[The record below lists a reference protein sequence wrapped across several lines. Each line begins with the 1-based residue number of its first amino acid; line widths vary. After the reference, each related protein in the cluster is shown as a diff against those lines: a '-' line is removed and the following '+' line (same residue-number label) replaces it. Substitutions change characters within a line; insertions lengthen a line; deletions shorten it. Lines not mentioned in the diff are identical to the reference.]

1 MINLLPGMLV
11 LPIKKYLHV
20 SKFSLFLLVLTTFV
34 ARSQPAETNDGWT
47 SPHKMEILTSAP
59 AALIPFPREAEWI
72 PGKWTLPKELVIAVT
87 DGDRPPAAGA
97 IRSLT
102 ELLAGQGVKS
112 RVVSWKEGSEAP
124 VNAFVM
130 TRAETQDIPAEGYRL
145 TVSGRG
151 ALIRAKD
158 ASGFYYAV
166 QTIRQLILPTGRSI
180 QLPGCRI
187 YDWPAFP
194 LRGFMHDNG
203 RNFQSITMLKAQL
216 DRLSWYKFNTFHWH
230 LTDNPA
236 WRSQSRRYPQ
246 LNDPHYREAG
256 RDPDSTY
263 SFDDIRELIRYAK
276 ERGITIIPELDM
288 PGHSKYFEPTFGF
301 RMESEAGMK
310 VLESLID
317 EFCQEIPAADCP
329 IIHIGSDEVRIP
341 NPKEFIRRMT
351 DRVRANQRQVM
362 VWNPGL
368 PPSAGTIEQMWRED
382 NTRGVR
388 TSSNPYVDSYGGYL
402 NNYDVYSLVQRYFF
416 QQICNRPLGDT
427 TALGG
432 IVCLWPDVRVED
444 KSKIALHSA
453 KWPGSLTYSEAA
465 WCGRPGFDIAHIN
478 ALPARGTKAYADF
491 REFEGRL
498 SRHRDRFFSDMHFP
512 YVQFGNSEWQL
523 KGPYRRQPGDSAD
536 KAFAPELHPDQ
547 DTGRT
552 TTITGGILQMS
563 NRTDAKALSVVPD
576 ETVYLKGYIYSEAP
590 RDMHAILGFEAAARS
605 NRRSGGIPQNGKW
618 DANGGAV
625 FINGR
630 ELPGPQ
636 WSNPGGHRYLNATWY
651 LPPNE
656 IPYADE
662 EFFWSRPPARIP
674 LQQGWN
680 EILVRM
686 PRAYRDQRWHF
697 AFAPV
702 QKDQKG
708 RWVEDPSI
716 RITSSKK

>member
-1 MINLLPGMLV
+1 MLSPKNIAPNLIL
-11 LPIKKYLHV
+11 
-20 SKFSLFLLVLTTFV
+20 FV
-34 ARSQPAETNDGWT
+34 AMFTILKVRSQHQVNMNGWK
-47 SPHKMEILTSAP
+47 SPHRMEILTSAP
-59 AALIPFPREAEWI
+59 AALIPFPREAAWSSD
-72 PGKWTLPKELVIAVT
+72 KWLLPKHLIIAVPLS
-87 DGDRPPAAGA
+87 DRDITSGA
-97 IRSLT
+97 VRSLT
-102 ELLAGQGVKS
+102 ELLAGLSVRS
-112 RVVSWKEGSEAP
+112 RVVFFEEARSAP
-124 VNAFVM
+124 ANALVM
-130 TRAETQDIPAEGYRL
+130 TKAEANGIPSEGYRL
-145 TVSGRG
+145 KVSRQGVMIQAR
-151 ALIRAKD
+151 D
-158 ASGFYYAV
+158 ASGFYFAV
-166 QTIRQLILPTGRSI
+166 QTIRQLILQAGGSRY
-180 QLPGCRI
+180 LPGCRI
-187 YDWPAFP
+187 YDWPAFS
-194 LRGFMHDNG
+194 LRGLMHDNG
-203 RNFQSITMLKAQL
+203 RNFQSISLLKAQL

-246 LNDPHYREAG
+246 LNDPRNREAG

-263 SFDDIRELIRYAK
+263 SFDDIRELIRYAR

-288 PGHSKYFEPTFGF
+288 PGHSMYFEPTFGF
-301 RMESEAGMK
+301 KMETEQGMK
-310 VLESLID
+310 VLENLID
-317 EFCQEIPAADCP
+317 EFCREIPAADCP

-351 DRVRANQRQVM
+351 DKVLANKRRVM

-368 PPSAGTIEQMWRED
+368 PPSAGTIEQLWRED
-382 NTRGVR
+382 NTKGLR
-388 TSSNPYVDSYGGYL
+388 TSSNPYVDSYFGYL

-416 QQICNRPLGDT
+416 QQICNRPMGDT
-427 TALGG
+427 AALGG
-432 IVCLWPDVRVED
+432 IVCLWPDVRVDD

-453 KWPGSLTYSEAA
+453 LWPGTLTYSEAA
-465 WCGRPGFDIAHIN
+465 WCGRPGYDLTYIN
-478 ALPARGTKAYADF
+478 ALPARGTAAYADF

-498 SRHRDRFFSDMHFP
+498 SRHRDRFFSAMHFP
-512 YVQFGNSEWQL
+512 YVQFGNSEWIL
-523 KGPYRRQPGDSAD
+523 RGPYRRKPTDSAFQ
-536 KAFAPELHPDQ
+536 AFAPELDPAN
-547 DTGRT
+547 DTGRLLI
-552 TTITGGILQMS
+552 ITGGILQMS
-563 NRTDAKALSVVPD
+563 NRTDPKALSVVPD
-576 ETVYLKGYIYSEAP
+576 ETVYLTGYIYSEAP
-590 RDMHAILGFEAAARS
+590 REMHAILGFEAAARS

-656 IPYADE
+656 IPYTDE

-674 LQQGWN
+674 LKQGWN

-702 QKDQKG
+702 RQDQQGK
-708 RWVEDPSI
+708 WVEDPSI

>member
-1 MINLLPGMLV
+1 MINMLPGMLV
-11 LPIKKYLHV
+11 MPFTKYV
-20 SKFSLFLLVLTTFV
+20 RAYIICLFLLLLTAFV
-34 ARSQPAETNDGWT
+34 ARSQPAMTNDGWK
-47 SPHKMEILTSAP
+47 SPHRMEILTSAP
-59 AALIPFPREAEWI
+59 AALIPFPREAAWTSD
-72 PGKWTLPKELVIAVT
+72 KWVLPKEVNIAIPNDQEMT
-87 DGDRPPAAGA
+87 AGA

-102 ELLAGQGVKS
+102 EMFDGMAVKYRILKTEAGRSTPANALVLTS
-112 RVVSWKEGSEAP
+112 TEA
-124 VNAFVM
+124 NG
-130 TRAETQDIPAEGYRL
+130 IPSEGYRL
-145 TVSGRG
+145 QVSRQG
-151 ALIRAKD
+151 AVIRAKD
-158 ASGFYYAV
+158 ASGFYYGV
-166 QTIRQLILPTGRSI
+166 QTVRQLILKSGGSL

-194 LRGFMHDNG
+194 LRGMMHDNG
-203 RNFQSITMLKAQL
+203 RNFQSISLLKAQL

-246 LNDPHYREAG
+246 LNDPRNREAG

-263 SFDDIRELIRYAK
+263 SFDDIRELIRYAR

-301 RMESEAGMK
+301 KMETEQGMK
-310 VLESLID
+310 VLENLID
-317 EFCQEIPAADCP
+317 EFCREIPAADCP

-351 DRVRANQRQVM
+351 DKVLANNRRVM

-368 PPSAGTIEQMWRED
+368 PPSAGTIEQLWRED
-382 NTRGVR
+382 NTKGLR
-388 TSSNPYVDSYGGYL
+388 TSSNPYVDSYFGYL

-416 QQICNRPLGDT
+416 QQICNRPVGDT
-427 TALGG
+427 AALGG

-453 KWPGSLTYSEAA
+453 LWPGALTYSEAA
-465 WCGRPGFDIAHIN
+465 WCGRPGYDLTYIN
-478 ALPARGTKAYADF
+478 ALPARGTAAYADF

-498 SRHRDRFFSDMHFP
+498 SRHRDRFFSAMHFP
-512 YVQFGNSEWQL
+512 YVQFGNSEWIL
-523 KGPYRRQPGDSAD
+523 RGPYRRKPTDSAFQ
-536 KAFAPELHPDQ
+536 AFAPELEPAN
-547 DTGRT
+547 DTGRLSI
-552 TTITGGILQMS
+552 ITGGILQMS
-563 NRTDAKALSVVPD
+563 NRTDPKALSVVPD
-576 ETVYLKGYIYSEAP
+576 ETVYLTGYIYSEAP
-590 RDMHAILGFEAAARS
+590 REMHAILGFEAAARS

-656 IPYADE
+656 IPYTDE

-674 LQQGWN
+674 LKQGWN

-702 QKDQKG
+702 QKSPEG
-708 RWVEDPSI
+708 RWVEDPTI
-716 RITSSKK
+716 RISSAKR

>member
-1 MINLLPGMLV
+1 MISIKYKAPSMLLGAALCLGLTV
-11 LPIKKYLHV
+11 SSQSQVKK
-20 SKFSLFLLVLTTFV
+20 
-34 ARSQPAETNDGWT
+34 DGWR
-47 SPHKMEILTSAP
+47 SPHKTELLSSAP
-59 AALIPFPREAEWI
+59 AALIPFPKEAAWTADKWI
-72 PGKWTLPKELVIAVT
+72 LPKVVNIAVPGNDQEIT
-87 DGDRPPAAGA
+87 AGA

-102 ELLAGQGVKS
+102 EIFDGMAVKYRILKTEAGRPAPANALVLTS
-112 RVVSWKEGSEAP
+112 TEA
-124 VNAFVM
+124 NG
-130 TRAETQDIPAEGYRL
+130 IPAEGYRL
-145 TVSGRG
+145 HVSKQG
-151 ALIRAKD
+151 AVIRAKD

-166 QTIRQLILPTGRSI
+166 QTMRQLLSNTKGSASV
-180 QLPGCRI
+180 PGCKI

-194 LRGFMHDNG
+194 LRGLMHDNG
-203 RNFQSITMLKAQL
+203 RNFQSIGLLKAQL

-236 WRSQSRRYPQ
+236 WRPQSRRYPQ
-246 LNDPHYREAG
+246 LNDPKNREKG
-256 RDPDSTY
+256 RDQDSTY
-263 SFDDIRELIRYAK
+263 SFEDIRELIRYAR
-276 ERGITIIPELDM
+276 ERGIRIIPELDM

-301 RMESEAGMK
+301 KMETEQGMK

-351 DRVRANQRQVM
+351 DRVLANQRRVM

-368 PPSAGTIEQMWRED
+368 PPAPGTIEQLWRED
-382 NTRGVR
+382 NTKGVR
-388 TSSNPYVDSYGGYL
+388 TSSNPYVDSYFGYL

-416 QQICNRPLGDT
+416 QQICNRPVGDT
-427 TALGG
+427 AALGG

-444 KSKIALHSA
+444 KTKIALHSA
-453 KWPGSLTYSEAA
+453 LWPGALTYSEAA
-465 WCGRPGFDIAHIN
+465 WCGRPGYDLAYIN
-478 ALPARGTKAYADF
+478 ALPARGTAAYADF

-498 SRHRDRFFSDMHFP
+498 SKHRDRFFSNMYFP
-512 YVQFGNSEWQL
+512 YVQFGNSEWVL
-523 KGPYRRQPGDSAD
+523 RGPYRRKPTDSAFQ
-536 KAFAPELHPDQ
+536 AFAPELDPAN
-547 DTGRT
+547 DTGRLL
-552 TTITGGILQMS
+552 TITGGILQMS
-563 NRTDAKALSVVPD
+563 NRTDPKALSVVPD
-576 ETVYLKGYIYSEAP
+576 ETVYLTGYIYSETA
-590 RDMHAILGFEAAARS
+590 REMHAVLGFEAAARS

-625 FINGR
+625 FINGK
-630 ELPGPQ
+630 ELPGPK

-656 IPYADE
+656 IPYTDE
-662 EFFWSRPPARIP
+662 EFFWSRPPARIS
-674 LQQGWN
+674 LQKGWN

-702 QKDQKG
+702 KQDQPGK
-708 RWVEDPSI
+708 WVEDLSI

>member
-1 MINLLPGMLV
+1 MLLGA
-11 LPIKKYLHV
+11 
-20 SKFSLFLLVLTTFV
+20 SLCLVLTV
-34 ARSQPAETNDGWT
+34 RSQPQANKDGWR
-47 SPHKMEILTSAP
+47 SPHKMEVLSSAP
-59 AALIPFPREAEWI
+59 AALIPFPREATWTSDKWI
-72 PGKWTLPKELVIAVT
+72 LPREVNIAVSGNDQEIT
-87 DGDRPPAAGA
+87 AGA

-102 ELLAGQGVKS
+102 EMFDGMAVKYRILKTDAGRS
-112 RVVSWKEGSEAP
+112 IPANAVVLTSTVA
-124 VNAFVM
+124 N
-130 TRAETQDIPAEGYRL
+130 DIPSEGYRL
-145 TVSGRG
+145 HVSKQGVV
-151 ALIRAKD
+151 IRAKD

-166 QTIRQLILPTGRSI
+166 QTIRQLLSKTKGIASVL
-180 QLPGCRI
+180 GCTI

-194 LRGFMHDNG
+194 LRGMMHDNG
-203 RNFQSITMLKAQL
+203 RNFQSINLLKAQL

-246 LNDPHYREAG
+246 LNDPRNRETG

-263 SFDDIRELIRYAK
+263 SFDDIRELIRYAR

-301 RMESEAGMK
+301 KMESEQGMK

-351 DRVRANQRQVM
+351 DRVLANHRRVM

-368 PPSAGTIEQMWRED
+368 PPAPGTIEQLWRED
-382 NTRGVR
+382 NTKGVR
-388 TSSNPYVDSYGGYL
+388 SSSNPYVDSYFGYL

-416 QQICNRPLGDT
+416 QQICNRPVGDT
-427 TALGG
+427 AALGG

-453 KWPGSLTYSEAA
+453 LWPGALTYSEAA
-465 WCGRPGFDIAHIN
+465 WCGRPGYDLTYIN
-478 ALPARGTKAYADF
+478 ALPARGTEAYADF

-498 SRHRDRFFSDMHFP
+498 SKHRDRFFSDMHFP
-512 YVQFGNSEWQL
+512 YVQFGNSEWIL
-523 KGPYRRQPGDSAD
+523 RGPYHRKPTDSAFQ
-536 KAFAPELHPDQ
+536 AFAPELDPAN
-547 DTGRT
+547 DTGRLL
-552 TTITGGILQMS
+552 TITGGILQMS
-563 NRTDAKALSVVPD
+563 NRTDPKALSVVPD
-576 ETVYLKGYIYSEAP
+576 ETVYLTGYIYSEAP
-590 RDMHAILGFEAAARS
+590 REMHAVLGFEAAARS

-630 ELPGPQ
+630 ELAGPQ
-636 WSNPGGHRYLNATWY
+636 WSNPGGHRYLTATWY

-656 IPYADE
+656 IPYTDE
-662 EFFWSRPPARIP
+662 EFFWSRPPARIT
-674 LQQGWN
+674 LHKGWN
-680 EILVRM
+680 EILVRV

-702 QKDQKG
+702 KQNQQGK
-708 RWVEDPSI
+708 WVEDPSI
-716 RITSSKK
+716 RITSSMRSRIR

>member
-1 MINLLPGMLV
+1 MLFRKNSAPK
-11 LPIKKYLHV
+11 LIL
-20 SKFSLFLLVLTTFV
+20 FV
-34 ARSQPAETNDGWT
+34 AMFTMLTVRSQHQENIDGWK
-47 SPHKMEILTSAP
+47 SPHKMESLTTAP
-59 AALIPFPREAEWI
+59 AALIPFPREAA
-72 PGKWTLPKELVIAVT
+72 WTSERWVLPRDLIIAVPNT
-87 DGDRPPAAGA
+87 DHDITSGA

-102 ELLAGQGVKS
+102 ELLAGLSVSS
-112 RVVSWKEGSEAP
+112 RLVLFEEARSAP
-124 VNAFVM
+124 ANALVM
-130 TRAETQDIPAEGYRL
+130 TRAESNGIPSEGYRL
-145 TVSGRG
+145 KVSRQGVMIQAR
-151 ALIRAKD
+151 D
-158 ASGFYYAV
+158 ASGFYFAV
-166 QTIRQLILPTGRSI
+166 QTIRQLILQAGGSRY
-180 QLPGCRI
+180 LPGCQI
-187 YDWPAFP
+187 YDWPAFS
-194 LRGFMHDNG
+194 LRGLMHDNG
-203 RNFQSITMLKAQL
+203 RNFQSISLLKAQL

-246 LNDPHYREAG
+246 LNDPRNREAG

-263 SFDDIRELIRYAK
+263 SFDDIRELIRYAR

-301 RMESEAGMK
+301 KMETEQGMK
-310 VLESLID
+310 VLENLID

-351 DRVRANQRQVM
+351 DRVLANKRRVM

-368 PPSAGTIEQMWRED
+368 PPSAGTIEQLWRED
-382 NTRGVR
+382 NTKGLR
-388 TSSNPYVDSYGGYL
+388 TSSNPYVDSYFGYL

-416 QQICNRPLGDT
+416 QQICNRPVGDT
-427 TALGG
+427 AALGG

-444 KSKIALHSA
+444 KSKIAMHSA
-453 KWPGSLTYSEAA
+453 LWPGALTYSEAA
-465 WCGRPGFDIAHIN
+465 WCGRPGYDLTYIN
-478 ALPARGTKAYADF
+478 ALPARGTAAYADF

-512 YVQFGNSEWQL
+512 YVQFGNSEWIL
-523 KGPYRRQPGDSAD
+523 RGPYRRKPTDSAFQ
-536 KAFAPELHPDQ
+536 AFAPELDPAN
-547 DTGRT
+547 DTGRLL
-552 TTITGGILQMS
+552 TITGGILQMS
-563 NRTDAKALSVVPD
+563 NRTDPKALSVVPD
-576 ETVYLKGYIYSEAP
+576 ETVYLTGYIYSEAA
-590 RDMHAILGFEAAARS
+590 REMHAILGFEAAARS

-630 ELPGPQ
+630 ELPGPK

-656 IPYADE
+656 IPYTDE
-662 EFFWSRPPARIP
+662 EFYWSRPPARIR

-702 QKDQKG
+702 RQNKQDK
-708 RWVEDPSI
+708 WVEDPSI

>member
-1 MINLLPGMLV
+1 MSFMLFRKNIAPK
-11 LPIKKYLHV
+11 LIL
-20 SKFSLFLLVLTTFV
+20 FV
-34 ARSQPAETNDGWT
+34 AMFTMLTVRSQHQVNMDGWK
-47 SPHKMEILTSAP
+47 SPHRMEILTSAP
-59 AALIPFPREAEWI
+59 AALIPFPREAA
-72 PGKWTLPKELVIAVT
+72 WTSERWVLPRDIVIAVPLSDHDIT
-87 DGDRPPAAGA
+87 SVAV
-97 IRSLT
+97 RSLT
-102 ELLAGQGVKS
+102 ELLAGLSVKS
-112 RVVSWKEGSEAP
+112 RVATYEEGRTMP
-124 VNAFVM
+124 VNALVM
-130 TRAETQDIPAEGYRL
+130 TRADANGISSEGYRL
-145 TVSGRG
+145 KVSREGVMIQAR
-151 ALIRAKD
+151 D
-158 ASGFYYAV
+158 ASGFYFAV
-166 QTIRQLILPTGRSI
+166 QTIRQLILQAGGSRY
-180 QLPGCRI
+180 LPGCRI

-194 LRGFMHDNG
+194 LRGLMHDNG
-203 RNFQSITMLKAQL
+203 RNFQSISLLKAQL

-246 LNDPHYREAG
+246 LNDPRNREAG

-263 SFDDIRELIRYAK
+263 SFDDIRELIRYAR

-301 RMESEAGMK
+301 KMETEQGMK
-310 VLESLID
+310 VLENLID

-351 DRVRANQRQVM
+351 DKVLANKRRVM

-368 PPSAGTIEQMWRED
+368 PPSAGTIEQLWRED
-382 NTRGVR
+382 NTKGLR
-388 TSSNPYVDSYGGYL
+388 TSSNPYVDSYFGYL

-416 QQICNRPLGDT
+416 QQICNRAVGDT
-427 TALGG
+427 SALGG

-453 KWPGSLTYSEAA
+453 LWPGALTYSEAA
-465 WCGRPGFDIAHIN
+465 WCGRPGYDLTYIN
-478 ALPARGTKAYADF
+478 ALPARGTAAFADF

-498 SRHRDRFFSDMHFP
+498 SKHRDRFFSDMHFP
-512 YVQFGNSEWQL
+512 YVQFGNSEWIL
-523 KGPYRRQPGDSAD
+523 RGPYRRKPTDSAFQ
-536 KAFAPELHPDQ
+536 AFAPELDPAN
-547 DTGRT
+547 DTGRLL
-552 TTITGGILQMS
+552 TITGGILQMS
-563 NRTDAKALSVVPD
+563 NRTDPKALSVVPD
-576 ETVYLKGYIYSEAP
+576 ETVYLTGYIYSEAA
-590 RDMHAILGFEAAARS
+590 REMHAVLGFEAAARS

-630 ELPGPQ
+630 ELPGPK

-656 IPYADE
+656 IPYTDE
-662 EFFWSRPPARIP
+662 EFYWSRPPARIR

-702 QKDQKG
+702 RQDQQGK
-708 RWVEDPSI
+708 WVEDPSI